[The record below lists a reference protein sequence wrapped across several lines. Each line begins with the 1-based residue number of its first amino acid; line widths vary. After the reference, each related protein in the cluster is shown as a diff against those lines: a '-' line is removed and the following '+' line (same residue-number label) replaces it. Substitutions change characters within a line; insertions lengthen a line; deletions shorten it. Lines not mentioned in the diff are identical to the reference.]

1 MYTILMLLELSVRN
15 YALIDSLSVSFESG
29 LNIITGETGAGK
41 SIIVGAISFLL
52 GAKADADVIRGGCD
66 EASVSARLSVSGAN
80 VELAAW
86 LAGREIE
93 PEDGELLVRR
103 HLKRNGRNS
112 IFMQNAPVT
121 RGDLAECMAMLFDIH
136 GQHAHES
143 LLRPASHRKYLD
155 HFAGLEPEAL
165 EFNDIFRELSAKR
178 KLLENSAVSAKE
190 REARKELLSYAI
202 DEIEKA
208 ALKSGES
215 RELEAESGK
224 LASFEKLA
232 GCIENAC
239 EAFCDSEAA
248 ALPLVRRA
256 NNALENAAALDSGLS
271 ALDGRLSDLY
281 YEAEDIAQ
289 ELKSYRESLSFDP
302 QRLEYVEERLALIN
316 KLKKKYGAAP
326 ARAGA
331 AGVSANFK
339 DATFQEA
346 EQQAAAL
353 PEDAILAYKTAA
365 EAELEGLSSTEENK
379 EILQNEIAALEKTI
393 YEQARALSAKRS
405 KAGAELSAR
414 ITAILRHLGMPAAAF
429 SVSLEQKSGR
439 QAASGGGAAAG
450 GAAFVIGPYGAD
462 DVEFLFT
469 ANKGET
475 ARELARIASGGELS
489 RVMLAIKTALTVSGG
504 LADDGLDAYGA
515 AQTADGGGAGGESE
529 LPFTGGRGGTAG
541 GGVAADGNEDA
552 ETLIFDEI
560 DTGIGGEV
568 AGAVGAYL
576 AKIGGI
582 KQIFCV
588 THLAVIAARAHN
600 HLKVEKHQQNDR
612 TITQMRT
619 LNGAERRQEI
629 ARMLSGNASE
639 AALVHAEELL
649 RKYGEK

>member
-1 MYTILMLLELSVRN
+1 MLLELSVRN

-66 EASVSARLSVSGAN
+66 EASVSARLSVNGAN
-80 VELAAW
+80 AELAAW

-93 PEDGELLVRR
+93 LEDGELLVRR
-103 HLKRNGRNS
+103 LIKQNGRNS
-112 IFMQNAPVT
+112 IFIQNAPVT
-121 RGDLAECMAMLFDIH
+121 RGDLAECMSMIFDIH

-143 LLRPASHRKYLD
+143 LLRPTSHRKYLD
-155 HFAGLEPEAL
+155 HFAGLEAEAL
-165 EFNDIFRELSAKR
+165 EFNEGFRELSAKR

-202 DEIEKA
+202 DEIETA

-215 RELEAESGK
+215 RELEAESSK

-239 EAFCDSEAA
+239 EAFCDSEDA

-256 NNALENAAALDSGLS
+256 HNAVESAAALDSGIS

-289 ELKSYRESLSFDP
+289 ELKSYRESLRFDP
-302 QRLEYVEERLALIN
+302 QRLEYVEERLARIS
-316 KLKKKYGAAP
+316 KLKKKYGAGKA
-326 ARAGA
+326 AENGFA
-331 AGVSANFK
+331 AGFK
-339 DATFQEA
+339 NTAFQEA
-346 EQQAAAL
+346 EQQAAVL
-353 PEDAILAYKTAA
+353 PEDAILAYKAAA
-365 EAELEGLSSTEENK
+365 EAELEGLSNTEESK
-379 EILQNEIAALEKTI
+379 EMLHNEISALEKTI
-393 YEQARALSAKRS
+393 YEQARALSIKRS

-414 ITAILRHLGMPAAAF
+414 ITTILRHLGMPAAAF
-429 SVSLEQKSGR
+429 SVSLEQKAGR
-439 QAASGGGAAAG
+439 QAASEGENGG

-469 ANKGET
+469 ANKGESV
-475 ARELARIASGGELS
+475 RELARIASGGELS
-489 RVMLAIKTALTVSGG
+489 RVMLAIKTALTASGG
-504 LADDGLDAYGA
+504 LSDEGGASGA
-515 AQTADGGGAGGESE
+515 ATGGEGE
-529 LPFTGGRGGTAG
+529 LPFTGGRDGM
-541 GGVAADGNEDA
+541 AADGGEDA

-576 AKIGGI
+576 AKIGRI

-612 TITQMRT
+612 TITHIRT
-619 LNGAERRQEI
+619 LKGGERRQEI

-649 RKYGEK
+649 RKHGEQPWQK